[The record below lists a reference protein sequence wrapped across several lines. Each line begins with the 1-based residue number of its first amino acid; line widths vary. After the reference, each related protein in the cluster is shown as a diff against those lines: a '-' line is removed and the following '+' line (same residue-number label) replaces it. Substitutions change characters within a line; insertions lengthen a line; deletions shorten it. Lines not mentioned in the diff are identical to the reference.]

1 MENFN
6 GKITRKDIHN
16 FIKMLKEDI
25 SQKKSALRKYQ
36 EDDMLFSDEKQWFTE
51 KYEERIVSKRPKIT
65 RKILVGRVHWN
76 EDFKDEGSGEVVT
89 ITRSRVVRMDGEWV
103 D

>member
-1 MENFN
+1 MTKVDE
-6 GKITRKDIHN
+6 KITRKDIHN
-16 FIKMLKEDI
+16 FIKMLYEDI
-25 SQKKSALRKYQ
+25 SQKKYALRKYI

-76 EDFKDEGSGEVVT
+76 EDVRDDSSGEVFT